1 MNIAAIAIGSNST
14 RMLVRLSDGQKARE
28 RAYTRLFM
36 GLDREGMLTDQAMA
50 DTVEAI
56 ACLKADALAFGA
68 EQVLLYATSAVRDAR
83 NAAAFADLLTEKTG
97 LELHILSGETEACLA
112 FEAASDG
119 RACAVLDIGGGSTE
133 LTYGRDGRADMAV
146 SAQEGASRLLRQGP
160 IRSAADAAALTAAV
174 RERLRTVYA
183 PLLSRPR
190 PPLLIGIGGTCT
202 TSAAIHRG
210 IESHGDELNGETIT
224 RAYIGGLLDLIAP
237 LSPEERARIPGLYP
251 ERAAMM
257 PHGLC
262 ILSAVMDLAGFDR
275 VTLSTRN
282 NLDAILARI
291 GREEYIIGGC
301 CTK

>member
-14 RMLVRLSDGQKARE
+14 RMLVRRSDGREWRE

-36 GLDREGMLTDQAMA
+36 GLDQQGLLTEQAMA
-50 DTVEAI
+50 DTTQAI
-56 ACLKADALAFGA
+56 GQLKLHALALGA
-68 EQVLLYATSAVRDAR
+68 ERVLLYATSAVRDAR
-83 NAAAFADLLTEKTG
+83 NAEAFADLLLSRTG
-97 LELHILSGETEACLA
+97 LRLNILSGESEACLA

-119 RACAVLDIGGGSTE
+119 RDCAVLDIGGGSTE
-133 LTYGRDGRADMAV
+133 LTYGRDGRADLAV

-160 IRSAADAAALTAAV
+160 IRTEADAERLTAEV

-190 PPLLIGIGGTCT
+190 PPILIGIGGTCT

-210 IESHGDELNGETIT
+210 IESHGDELNGETIS
-224 RAYIGGLLDLIAP
+224 RSYIAELLRRIAP
-237 LSPEERARIPGLYP
+237 LTLEDRAQIPGLYP

-262 ILSAVMDLAGFDR
+262 ILCAAMDLTGFDR
-275 VTLSTRN
+275 ITLSTRN
-282 NLDAILARI
+282 NLDAILAREAK
-291 GREEYIIGGC
+291 REISGHP
-301 CTK
+301 